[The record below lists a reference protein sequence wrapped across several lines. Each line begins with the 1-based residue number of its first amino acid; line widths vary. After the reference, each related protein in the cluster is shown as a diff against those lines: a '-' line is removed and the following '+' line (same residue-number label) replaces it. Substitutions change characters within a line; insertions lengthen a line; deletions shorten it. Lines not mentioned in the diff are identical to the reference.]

1 VPKRPKGAPAA
12 KTPVEHARNVDLR
25 NALAR
30 VLEEWVESCRQAPWH
45 VEPVRFG
52 TDALNE
58 VTEGVLDVAM
68 AASGDYTSH
77 ERLVRAA
84 IAHGSQ
90 RRTQDTEDASL
101 LREYHA
107 LREALWRF
115 MERSGVS
122 PEQALPAILRVDVAI
137 SVATTAALRGYH
149 RTELEPAASWEPR
162 LLRHIHDAS
171 ARLASELDDS
181 ANRDH
186 PPRSSANHVDT
197 PTSER

>member
-1 VPKRPKGAPAA
+1 VPKRPKDGPASTA
-12 KTPVEHARNVDLR
+12 PVEPERILDLR

-30 VLEEWVESCRQAPWH
+30 VLEAWVESCRHAPWH

-52 TDALNE
+52 VDALNE
-58 VTEGVLDVAM
+58 VTEAVLEVAM
-68 AASGDYTSH
+68 AAPGDYAGH

-84 IAHGSQ
+84 AAHGSQ
-90 RRTQDTEDASL
+90 RRSQETDDAAL

-115 MERSGVS
+115 MERSGV
-122 PEQALPAILRVDVAI
+122 PAEQALPVILRVDVAI

-149 RTELEPAASWEPR
+149 RTESEPASSWEPR

-171 ARLASELDDS
+171 ERLALGLDGERGTQS
-181 ANRDH
+181 TQATKSR
-186 PPRSSANHVDT
+186 PR
-197 PTSER
+197 

>member
-1 VPKRPKGAPAA
+1 VPTPPKEEPA
-12 KTPVEHARNVDLR
+12 TTGPVHQERILDLR

-30 VLEEWVESCRQAPWH
+30 VLEAWVDNCRHAPWH
-45 VEPVRFG
+45 VEPDRFG
-52 TDALNE
+52 VDAVNE
-58 VTEGVLDVAM
+58 VTEAVLDVAM
-68 AASGDYTSH
+68 AAPGDYGAH

-90 RRTQDTEDASL
+90 RRTQETGDAAL

-107 LREALWRF
+107 LREALWIF
-115 MERSGVS
+115 MERSGVP

-149 RTELEPAASWEPR
+149 RTESEPASSWEPR

-171 ARLASELDDS
+171 ERLALGLDGPDGTRS
-181 ANRDH
+181 TRATQSR
-186 PPRSSANHVDT
+186 PR
-197 PTSER
+197 

>member
-1 VPKRPKGAPAA
+1 VPKRPKRAREAE
-12 KTPVEHARNVDLR
+12 TPVEHPTNTDLR
-25 NALAR
+25 SALAR
-30 VLEEWVESCRQAPWH
+30 VLEAWVETVRHAPWH

-52 TDALNE
+52 ADALNE
-58 VTEGVLDVAM
+58 VTEAVLDVAM
-68 AASGDYTSH
+68 APSGDYAGH

-90 RRTQDTEDASL
+90 RRTQETGDATL

-115 MERSGVS
+115 MERSGVP

-171 ARLASELDDS
+171 VRLASGLDDDTATRS
-181 ANRDH
+181 PARTK
-186 PPRSSANHVDT
+186 PEPR
-197 PTSER
+197 